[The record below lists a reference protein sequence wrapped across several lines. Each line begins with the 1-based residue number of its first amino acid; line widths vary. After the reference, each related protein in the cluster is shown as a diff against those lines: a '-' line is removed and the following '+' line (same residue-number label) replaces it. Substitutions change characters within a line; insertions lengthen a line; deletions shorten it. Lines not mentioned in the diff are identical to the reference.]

1 MKIVCS
7 KNELTK
13 GINIV
18 SKAVPTRS
26 TMSILECILI
36 DATTDSI
43 KLTAN
48 DMNLA
53 IETIIEG
60 TIEERGA
67 IAIDYRMLSEY
78 VGSFTG
84 DMVTIESGDE
94 NKVNIYCEKSK
105 FNNVEIKPAS
115 DFSAVP
121 TVTRNEPIVISQLT
135 LREVINKT
143 IFSIGDDKG
152 NKLMTGVLFEIEE
165 DNLKVVS
172 LDGFRISIRNIGL
185 KNSYSSKKVVIPGKT
200 LKEIVKIIGG
210 GSEDMVNIYTTDN
223 HIIFEYDNTTVVS
236 RLIEGEYFKID
247 QMIPQYYE
255 TELIVNKKELLD
267 TVNSASLLSR
277 EGDIR
282 PINFNI
288 TDDNINISINSN
300 RSGYTG
306 DVSTQKTGAD
316 LKIAFKPKFMI
327 DALKVIDEDE
337 IGMYM
342 IDKKSPCVIKDE
354 EGSYIYMLLP
364 VNTAN

>member
-18 SKAVPTRS
+18 SKAVPSRT

-36 DATTDSI
+36 DATTDQI

-53 IETIIEG
+53 IETVIEG
-60 TIEERGA
+60 SIEERGA
-67 IAIDYRMLSEY
+67 IAIDQRMLSEY

-84 DMVTIESGDE
+84 DEITIETISD
-94 NKVNIYCEKSK
+94 NLVNIYCGKSK
-105 FNNVEIKPAS
+105 FDNVEVKPAS

-121 TVTRNEPIVISQLT
+121 TVSRNQPVEISQFT

-143 IFSIGDDKG
+143 IFSIGDDKS
-152 NKLMTGVLFEIEE
+152 NKLMTGVLFDING

-185 KNSYSSKKVVIPGKT
+185 KNSYESKKVVIPGKT
-200 LKEIVKIIGG
+200 LKEIVKIINGG
-210 GSEDMVNIYTTDN
+210 AEDMVNIYTTDN
-223 HIIFEYDNTTVVS
+223 HVIFEYDETTVVS

-247 QMIPQYYE
+247 QMIPEYFE
-255 TELIVNKKELLD
+255 TEVTVNKKELLD
-267 TVNSASLLSR
+267 IVNSASLLSR
-277 EGDIR
+277 EGDIK
-282 PINFNI
+282 PINFTI
-288 TDDNINISINSN
+288 TDDNINISIKSN
-300 RSGYTG
+300 RSDYTG
-306 DVSTQKTGAD
+306 DVSAQKTGSD

-327 DALKVIDEDE
+327 DALKVIDEE
-337 IGMYM
+337 NIGMYM

-354 EGSYIYMLLP
+354 ANSYIYMLLP
-364 VNTAN
+364 VNTSN

>member
-7 KNELTK
+7 KNELIK

-53 IETIIEG
+53 IETIING
-60 TIEERGA
+60 SIEERGA
-67 IAIDYRMLSEY
+67 IAIDQRMFSEY

-84 DMVTIESGDE
+84 DEITIESNNE
-94 NKVNIYCEKSK
+94 NTVNIYCGKSK
-105 FNNVEIKPAS
+105 FDNVEIKAAS

-121 TVTRNEPIVISQLT
+121 TVSRNEPVIVSQLT
-135 LREVINKT
+135 LRDVINKT

-152 NKLMTGVLFEIEE
+152 NKLMTGVLFDIEG

-185 KNSYSSKKVVIPGKT
+185 KENYSPKKVVIPGKT

-210 GSEDMVNIYTTDN
+210 GADDMVNIYTTDN
-223 HIIFEYDNTTVVS
+223 HIIFEFDETTVVS
-236 RLIEGEYFKID
+236 RLIDGEYFKID
-247 QMIPQYYE
+247 QMIPDYYE
-255 TELIVNKKELLD
+255 TELVVNKKELLD

-277 EGDIR
+277 EGDIK

-288 TDDNINISINSN
+288 NDENINISIKSN
-300 RSGYTG
+300 RSDYTG
-306 DVSTQKTGAD
+306 DVSAQKTGSD

-327 DALKVIDEDE
+327 DALKVIDDEE

-354 EGSYIYMLLP
+354 NSSYIYMLLP

>member
-18 SKAVPTRS
+18 SKAVPSRT

-36 DATTDSI
+36 DATTDQI

-53 IETIIEG
+53 IETVIEG
-60 TIEERGA
+60 SIEERGA
-67 IAIDYRMLSEY
+67 IAIDQRMLSEY

-84 DMVTIESGDE
+84 DEITIETISD
-94 NKVNIYCEKSK
+94 NLVNIYCGKSK
-105 FNNVEIKPAS
+105 FDNVEVKPAS

-121 TVTRNEPIVISQLT
+121 TVSRNQPVEISQFT

-143 IFSIGDDKG
+143 IFSIGDDKS
-152 NKLMTGVLFEIEE
+152 NKLMTGVLFDING

-185 KNSYSSKKVVIPGKT
+185 KNSYESKKVVIPGKT
-200 LKEIVKIIGG
+200 LKEIVKIINGG
-210 GSEDMVNIYTTDN
+210 AEDMVNIYTTDN
-223 HIIFEYDNTTVVS
+223 HVIFEYDETTVVS

-247 QMIPQYYE
+247 QMIPEYFE
-255 TELIVNKKELLD
+255 TEVTVNKKELLD
-267 TVNSASLLSR
+267 IVNSASLLSR
-277 EGDIR
+277 EGDIK
-282 PINFNI
+282 PINFTI
-288 TDDNINISINSN
+288 KDDNINIYIKSN
-300 RSGYTG
+300 RSDYTG
-306 DVSTQKTGAD
+306 DVSAQKTGSD

-327 DALKVIDEDE
+327 DALKVIDEE
-337 IGMYM
+337 NIGMYM

-354 EGSYIYMLLP
+354 ANSYIYMLLP
-364 VNTAN
+364 VNTSN